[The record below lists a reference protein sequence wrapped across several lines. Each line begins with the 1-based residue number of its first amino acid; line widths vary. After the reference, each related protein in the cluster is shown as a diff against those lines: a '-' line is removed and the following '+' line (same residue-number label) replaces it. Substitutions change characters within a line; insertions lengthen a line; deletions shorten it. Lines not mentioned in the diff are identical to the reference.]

1 MARLPSSDRRPTLRA
16 AQAKR
21 TQKADPVENASDWAA
36 PSGVDSISLRQ
47 WPRTG
52 CFRDRAQYGGPTRQF
67 RWARED
73 CERSDFRAVQCY
85 IQGSGGVTL
94 QFRPNSFS
102 GKLIIVEGIDG
113 SGKSTQ
119 LSLLTQWLRSRG
131 YVVSF
136 SEWNSSP
143 IVKGTTRQG
152 KKKQMFTPTTFSLI
166 HATDFADRLERHIL
180 PMLEA
185 GAVVCADRYAY
196 TAFARDVARG
206 VRRPWVRNLYRMAV
220 QPDLAFLFRV
230 PLDVA
235 LKRILGGRAALKYYE
250 AGMDLNLSPDIE
262 ESFALFQ
269 QRILEEYD
277 SMAEEMGFH
286 VIDATGTI
294 QEQQKLVREIVINH
308 IGESL
313 ERDVLRQH

>member
-1 MARLPSSDRRPTLRA
+1 M
-16 AQAKR
+16 
-21 TQKADPVENASDWAA
+21 V
-36 PSGVDSISLRQ
+36 
-47 WPRTG
+47 
-52 CFRDRAQYGGPTRQF
+52 
-67 RWARED
+67 
-73 CERSDFRAVQCY
+73 
-85 IQGSGGVTL
+85 
-94 QFRPNSFS
+94 QFRPNSFP

-119 LSLLTQWLRSRG
+119 LSLLSQWLRSRRL
-131 YVVSF
+131 VVSF

-143 IVKGTTRQG
+143 IVKGTTRRG
-152 KKKQMFTPTTFSLI
+152 KKKQRFTPTSFSLI

-206 VRRPWVRNLYRMAV
+206 VQRAWVRNLYRMAV
-220 QPDLAFLFRV
+220 EPDLAFLFRV
-230 PLDVA
+230 PLNVA
-235 LKRILGGRAALKYYE
+235 LQRILGGRSALKHYE
-250 AGMDLNLSPDIE
+250 AGMDLNLSPDIK

-294 QEQQKLVREIVINH
+294 QEQQRRFREIVMER
-308 IGESL
+308 IGDSL
-313 ERDVLRQH
+313 QRDILRRP